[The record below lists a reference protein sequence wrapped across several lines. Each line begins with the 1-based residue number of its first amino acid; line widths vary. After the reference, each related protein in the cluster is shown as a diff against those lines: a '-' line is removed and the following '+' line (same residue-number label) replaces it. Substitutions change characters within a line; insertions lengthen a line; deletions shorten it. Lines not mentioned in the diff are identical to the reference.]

1 MLDDVPAGVATLGV
15 DLRIRSANRRLG
27 EIVGV
32 AAGDLV
38 GRPFEQLLTL
48 PARLLFQTHVY
59 PTLLAERRVEEVFLW
74 LGESGERAVPVL
86 LNAEALD
93 GPDGGYAIAIVRIRA
108 RSKWEEDLLAA
119 TRALEQEQV
128 ASQKLADDLAA
139 TARDLDLRQA
149 DEKRTRAFRDAFV
162 GVVSHELRTP
172 ITTIFGM
179 SHLLRERHT
188 TMDPDAV
195 TDALEDIEAE
205 ADRLRR
211 LTEDLLVL
219 SRAEGGRLEAT
230 SDPLLLGHLLRSA
243 VRQEASRAE
252 GHRFEVE
259 IEPDLPLVLGE
270 STYVE
275 QVLRNYLSNAVKYS
289 PAGTLIRVEARSEA
303 EGAAVRVTDEGR
315 GLGDEPSDDL
325 WALFYRTEDAV
336 RQASGAGIGLF
347 VSKELIEAMGGRVW
361 AAPAATGGAE
371 FGFWLP
377 AVTVLDEG

>member
-1 MLDDVPAGVATLGV
+1 MLDDVPAGLATLGV
-15 DLRIRSANRRLG
+15 DLRIRTANRRLG

-32 AAGDLV
+32 PAGDLV
-38 GRPFEQLLTL
+38 GRSFEQLLTL

-59 PTLLAERRVEEVFLW
+59 PELLADRQVEEVFLW
-74 LGESGERAVPVL
+74 LGETGEQAVPVL
-86 LNAEALD
+86 LNAEALN
-93 GPDGGYAIAIVRIRA
+93 GTDGGYSIAIVRIRA

-128 ASQKLADDLAA
+128 ASQKLSDDLATA
-139 TARDLDLRQA
+139 ARDLDVRQA
-149 DEKRTRAFRDAFV
+149 DEKRTRAFRDAFA

-188 TMDPDAV
+188 TMDPEAV
-195 TDALEDIEAE
+195 TDALDDIEAE

-219 SRAEGGRLEAT
+219 SRAEGGRVEAG

-243 VRQEASRAE
+243 VREEARRAE

-259 IEPDLPLVLGE
+259 IEPELPLVLGE

-289 PAGTLIRVEARSEA
+289 PAGTLIRVDARSEA
-303 EGAAVRVTDEGR
+303 DGAAVRVTDEGR
-315 GLGDEPSDDL
+315 GLGDGPSDDL
-325 WALFYRTEDAV
+325 WELFYRAEDAM

-361 AAPAATGGAE
+361 AAPAATGGSE